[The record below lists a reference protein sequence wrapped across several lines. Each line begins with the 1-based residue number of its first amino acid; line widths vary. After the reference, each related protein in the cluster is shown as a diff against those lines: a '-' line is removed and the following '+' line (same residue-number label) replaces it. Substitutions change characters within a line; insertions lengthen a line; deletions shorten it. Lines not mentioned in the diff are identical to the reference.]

1 MGGSPPLP
9 LVAARHFLWGR
20 RDRARELVWK
30 DRPGFEPRAHEPNQI
45 ELVAPERADGGVLA
59 APASACLGVLEP
71 GTALAA
77 FARLLGLGVTELAG
91 GELALLLERALR
103 HRWGLLAGS
112 ADRLGG
118 LPADRLRTI
127 DAFVRGGGTLFVY
140 GVRPGTDLRH
150 LSRHLNLEPVHA
162 APLPA
167 RSSALQFQGGAGD
180 FAGLL
185 AGVRLGTSEQGS
197 RLRGAARPLAL
208 SLVGREAHPSLV
220 EHSSGQGRVVLSS
233 FAGDLEGDLAGSF
246 GAERSPVLLPPA
258 MALKRAFGRAAWH
271 PPALLANFTI
281 DDPALRQ
288 GLLGLPYAEL
298 ARTAR
303 EHDFHVTVAT
313 IPAEL
318 GLARREVLTQL
329 SKQPELVSACYHGWN
344 HDGYEFYRSTGSR
357 LRHRVRSLPEQREA
371 LRLAAERGRRFAEQT
386 GYELDRVM
394 VFPHGIGPAA
404 ILPDLHKLG
413 FIASCNLD
421 NRYPLEAEVPDD
433 PHLGLRPA
441 DTAWAGFPLLWRR
454 SITDHGYLLDLF
466 LGRPAMTMRHR
477 EQLGRKMQP
486 FVERAQEIR
495 RAGRGAVAWRGLDE
509 VARHAYWQRLDPQ
522 LGWQILMTANEVCLH
537 NPGDEPRRFHVHR
550 PFQPPGRR
558 LQADGSPRADG
569 DDLEVEVA
577 PRGVATV
584 RLGPVSAG
592 VVAPRPRHE
601 GCRIAERQLAER
613 DA

>member
-1 MGGSPPLP
+1 MGGSLP

-20 RDRARELVWK
+20 RDRARELLWK
-30 DRPGFEPRAHEPNQI
+30 DRPGFQPRTHQRNRI
-45 ELVAPERADGGVLA
+45 ELVELERADGAGLA
-59 APASACLGVLEP
+59 APATACLGVLEP
-71 GTALAA
+71 GSALAA
-77 FARLLGLGVTELAG
+77 FARLLGLGVTELGG

-112 ADRLGG
+112 ADRLGS

-162 APLPA
+162 APLPTP
-167 RSSALQFQGGAGD
+167 SGALLFQGAVGD

-185 AGVRLGTSEQGS
+185 AGVRMETSEQGS
-197 RLRGAARPLAL
+197 RLRGAARPLAV

-220 EHSSGQGRVVLSS
+220 ELTSGQGRVVLSS
-233 FAGDLEGDLAGSF
+233 FAGELLGDLAGSF
-246 GAERSPVLLPPA
+246 GPELSPVLLPPA
-258 MALKRAFGRAAWH
+258 MALKRAFGAAAWH
-271 PPALLANFTI
+271 PPALLANFSI
-281 DDPALRQ
+281 DDPALRE
-288 GLLGLPYAEL
+288 GLLGLPYSEV
-298 ARTAR
+298 ARIAQ
-303 EHDFHVTVAT
+303 EHEFHVTVAT

-318 GLARREVLTQL
+318 GLAQRDVLAQL
-329 SKQPELVSACYHGWN
+329 GQQRQLVSACYHGWN

-357 LRHRVRSLPEQREA
+357 LRYRVRSLPEQREA
-371 LRLAAERGRRFAEQT
+371 LRLAAEQGRRFAEQT

-394 VFPHGIGPAA
+394 VFPHGIGPGA
-404 ILPDLHKLG
+404 ILPDLHRLG

-421 NRYPLEAEVPDD
+421 NRYPLETEVPGD

-454 SITDHGYLLDLF
+454 SVTDTSYLMDLF

-486 FVERAQEIR
+486 FVERAEEIR
-495 RAGRGAVAWRGLDE
+495 RVGRGTVVWRGLDE

-522 LGWQILMTANEVCLH
+522 LGWQLLMTTNEACLH
-537 NPGDEPRRFHVHR
+537 NPDPGPRTFTVWRPDLPVGSRFEGTNREAAEGLRVTVPPGAKTTIR
-550 PFQPPGRR
+550 LLRGKQPPE
-558 LQADGSPRADG
+558 LP
-569 DDLEVEVA
+569 
-577 PRGVATV
+577 T
-584 RLGPVSAG
+584 
-592 VVAPRPRHE
+592 RHT
-601 GCRIAERQLAER
+601 CSLP
-613 DA
+613 

>member
-30 DRPGFEPRAHEPNQI
+30 DRPGFESRAHQPNRI
-45 ELVAPERADGGVLA
+45 ELVEPERPDWGGLA

-103 HRWGLLAGS
+103 HHWRLLAGS

-167 RSSALQFQGGAGD
+167 RSGALQFQGAAGD

-185 AGVRLGTSEQGS
+185 AGVRLETSEQGA

-220 EHSSGQGRVVLSS
+220 EHSSGPGRVVLSS
-233 FAGDLEGDLAGSF
+233 FAGELEGDLAGSF
-246 GAERSPVLLPPA
+246 GAELSPVLLPPA

-303 EHDFHVTVAT
+303 DHEFHVTVAT

-318 GLARREVLTQL
+318 GLAQRDVLAQL
-329 SKQPELVSACYHGWN
+329 RTQPELISACYHGWN

-371 LRLAAERGRRFAEQT
+371 LRLAAEGGRRFAEQT

-454 SITDHGYLLDLF
+454 SITDHGYLMDLF

-495 RAGRGAVAWRGLDE
+495 RAGRGTVAWRGLDE

-522 LGWQILMTANEVCLH
+522 LGWQILMTANEACLH
-537 NPGDEPRRFHVHR
+537 NPDPEPRTYTVWR
-550 PFQPPGRR
+550 PDLPPGSRFETDD
-558 LQADGSPRADG
+558 ASSEAAEGSRIT
-569 DDLEVEVA
+569 VA
-577 PRGVATV
+577 PGAKTTIRVLRGKHPPELPT
-584 RLGPVSAG
+584 
-592 VVAPRPRHE
+592 RHT
-601 GCRIAERQLAER
+601 CTLP
-613 DA
+613 